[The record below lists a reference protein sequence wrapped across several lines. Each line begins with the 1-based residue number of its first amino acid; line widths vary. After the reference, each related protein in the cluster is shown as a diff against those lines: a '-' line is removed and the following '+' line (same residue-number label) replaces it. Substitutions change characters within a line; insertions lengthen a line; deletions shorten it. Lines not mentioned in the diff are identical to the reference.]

1 MVITI
6 NGNTIDYTLEE
17 EKTAGDVV
25 EGLTQWLQQS
35 GLLVGSLSLDDM
47 PVGLAED
54 QWKSRDLKQLSHLSI
69 EAVDLREG
77 RVRQLDTASGYFHL
91 LSEAIKSGDEAQLKE
106 LAEGYNDLM
115 SMLPH
120 LLSDGPESPLTS
132 EIQSR
137 FQSWGFP
144 SSAISHPQD
153 LFRECQNLISV
164 LEARRH
170 ETENPMSSAS
180 TAAQALASMAQE
192 LDQVAVQLQ
201 TGKDKE
207 AMGVIIHLTE
217 LLQSLLRSLSWLGNP
232 LPDELGA
239 EMTSNLM
246 ELEDALRAQD
256 TVLIGDLLEYE
267 LKPRMEELPE
277 HIRLLREGTA

>member
-17 EKTAGDVV
+17 EQTAGDVV
-25 EGLTQWLQQS
+25 NGLTQWLQQS
-35 GLLVGSLSLDDM
+35 GLLVGSLSLDDI
-47 PVGLAED
+47 PVGLTED
-54 QWKSRDLKQLSHLSI
+54 QWKSRDLKQLKHVAI

-77 RVRQLDTASGYFHL
+77 RVRQLDTATGYFHL
-91 LSEAIKSGDEAQLKE
+91 LSEAIKKNDEVQLKE

-120 LLSDGPESPLTS
+120 LLGDGPEAPLTT
-132 EIQSR
+132 EIQHR

-144 SSAISHPQD
+144 NSFPSHPQD
-153 LFRECQNLISV
+153 LLMECQNLISV
-164 LEARRH
+164 LETRRH
-170 ETENPMSSAS
+170 ETEDPISSAS
-180 TAAQALASMAQE
+180 TSARALASMAQE

-207 AMGVIIHLTE
+207 AMGIIIHLTE
-217 LLQSLLRSLSWLGNP
+217 LLQSLLRSLSWLGNS
-232 LPDELGA
+232 LPEELGA
-239 EMTSNLM
+239 ELTSHLM

-277 HIRLLREGTA
+277 HIRLLREGTT